1 MEKIMIM
8 IELVSRFQ
16 WNPELG
22 QKLKLKRTARKLSR
36 LALVEKIATII
47 EPPKGKTLSQIRAE
61 NLSTKYIERLER
73 GEPNSISLES
83 LLAIAKALN
92 VGAEEL
98 LSAEGTIKIISQES
112 A

>member
-22 QKLKLKRTARKLSR
+22 QKLKTNRTAKKLSR
-36 LALVEKIATII
+36 LALVEKTAAIL

-61 NLSTKYIERLER
+61 NLSTKYIERLEK

-83 LLAIAKALN
+83 LMAIAKALEIG
-92 VGAEEL
+92 VEEL
-98 LSAEGTIKIISQES
+98 LSTEGTIKIIS
-112 A
+112 